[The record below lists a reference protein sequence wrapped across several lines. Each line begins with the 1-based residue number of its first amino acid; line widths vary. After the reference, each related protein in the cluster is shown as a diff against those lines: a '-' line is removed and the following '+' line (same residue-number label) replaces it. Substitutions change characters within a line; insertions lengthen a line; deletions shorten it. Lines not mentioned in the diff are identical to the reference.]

1 MDELAGSGFFPF
13 PVGLDAGSVEV
24 EREAFLAELREVA
37 YDLGFFYL
45 TGHGIDRPGAY
56 PADATGVAPLL
67 RATA

>member
-37 YDLGFFYL
+37 YDLGFS
-45 TGHGIDRPGAY
+45 T
-56 PADATGVAPLL
+56 
-67 RATA
+67 